1 MEEKLLKLLKLADE
15 LSDKQNKVFAEVT
28 YTSNMYK
35 TLEISI
41 RSKTD
46 FSYIER
52 CEIQVKENSIIS
64 LDNIIELLTFY
75 INGGAVHE

>member
-35 TLEISI
+35 TLEICI